1 MKRDLTISSI
11 VRRYRKMHPIKYIKL
26 STGEDL
32 LAQVDMKTLKNGEL
46 IVINPQKVSIIEQ
59 VGFLSMALIKWI
71 PWEDGQRIP
80 INKRHVITVSNCQPV
95 MHEYYHKTESKIKNY
110 KRSGDPQDDNAVA
123 ITGQVIDGQQTQP
136 RMSEKEVA
144 KTASKLRK
152 LFKESVE
159 KEEKSK
165 LDEIMDELNDKD
177 KNTIH

>member
-11 VRRYRKMHPIKYIKL
+11 VRRYRKMYPIKYIKL
-26 STGEDL
+26 STGDDIV
-32 LAQVDMKTLKNGEL
+32 AQVDMKTLKNGEL

-59 VGFLSMALIKWI
+59 VGLLSMALVKWI

-80 INKRHVITVSNCQPV
+80 INKRHVVTVSNCQPV
-95 MHEYYHKTESKIKNY
+95 MHDYYHKTEARIRNFKKT
-110 KRSGDPQDDNAVA
+110 GDPQDEKAVA
-123 ITGQVIDGQQTQP
+123 ITGQVIEDP
-136 RMSEKEVA
+136 APKNMSTDVA
-144 KTASKLRK
+144 KTAAKLRK

-159 KEEKSK
+159 EEEKSK